1 MKIVFVYIDPN
12 FEEIFDFGDFIGLVA
27 IVICTSFLSMRQ
39 R

>member
-12 FEEIFDFGDFIGLVA
+12 FEEIFDFGDFIGLVS
-27 IVICTSFLSMRQ
+27 VGVCPSFLSMRQ